1 MKNNKK
7 NNKKNLDQLI
17 VSDALFKDVYDDI
30 HLLKAFLVAFFMYVG
45 LDYQNAFQEL
55 DYYEEK
61 YLKKA
66 KRKQKDMRVDLL
78 VYLKS
83 YIIDIEPYTLLNESG
98 LIKIRKYLSRIDG
111 GQLRP
116 KEDYES
122 ARKVIGIVIAY
133 EVSESLKLDDHWFQR
148 YNFKGEAPDYTPLSK
163 DIEIFILRLDKL
175 PKVDYYNAINYD
187 LLLRHLWLMQETS
200 EKKRKQIA
208 RGDEDLMTIA
218 TSPTDLRQD
227 KELRK
232 IYNWEENLKNV
243 FYGEGRDNGR
253 KDRNLEIARNMLKE
267 SPELGIEKMSRITG
281 LSIETIEELKNE
293 LQR

>member
-1 MKNNKK
+1 
-7 NNKKNLDQLI
+7 
-17 VSDALFKDVYDDI
+17 
-30 HLLKAFLVAFFMYVG
+30 MYVG
-45 LDYQNAFQEL
+45 FDYQNAFHEL

-148 YNFKGEAPDYTPLSK
+148 YNFKGEGPDYTELSK
-163 DIEIFILRLDKL
+163 DIEIFILR
-175 PKVDYYNAINYD
+175 
-187 LLLRHLWLMQETS
+187 
-200 EKKRKQIA
+200 
-208 RGDEDLMTIA
+208 
-218 TSPTDLRQD
+218 
-227 KELRK
+227 
-232 IYNWEENLKNV
+232 
-243 FYGEGRDNGR
+243 
-253 KDRNLEIARNMLKE
+253 
-267 SPELGIEKMSRITG
+267 
-281 LSIETIEELKNE
+281 
-293 LQR
+293 

>member
-1 MKNNKK
+1 MKKKNKNK

-17 VSDALFKDVYDDI
+17 VSDALFKDVYDDV

-55 DYYEEK
+55 EHYEEK

-111 GQLRP
+111 GQLKP
-116 KEDYES
+116 KEDYKS
-122 ARKVIGIVIAY
+122 SRKVIGIVIAY
-133 EVSESLKLDDHWFQR
+133 EVSDNLKLDDHWFQR

-187 LLLRHLWLMQETS
+187 LLLRHLWLMKETS

-208 RGDEDLMTIA
+208 RGDDDLMTIA

-243 FYGEGRDNGR
+243 FYGEGQT
-253 KDRNLEIARNMLKE
+253 DRNLEIAKNMLEE
-267 SPELGIEKMSRITG
+267 SDVSYISKVTG
-281 LSIETIEELKNE
+281 LSIEAIEELKE
-293 LQR
+293 K

>member
-1 MKNNKK
+1 MKKK

-17 VSDALFKDVYDDI
+17 VSDALFKDVYSNV
-30 HLLKAFLVAFFMYVG
+30 HLLISFLIAFFMYVG
-45 LDYQNAFQEL
+45 FDYHNVFEEL
-55 DYYEEK
+55 EHYEEK

-78 VYLKS
+78 VYLKN

-148 YNFKGEAPDYTPLSK
+148 YNFKGEGPDYTELSK

-208 RGDEDLMTIA
+208 REDEDLMTIA
-218 TSPTDLRQD
+218 TSPTDLKQD

-243 FYGEGRDNGR
+243 FYGEGQM
-253 KDRNLEIARNMLKE
+253 DRNIEIAKDL
-267 SPELGIEKMSRITG
+267 LEKKYDIQEIISITG
-281 LSIETIEELKNE
+281 LSIEEIEQLKE
-293 LQR
+293 K

>member
-1 MKNNKK
+1 MKKK

-17 VSDALFKDVYDDI
+17 VSDALFKDVYDDV
-30 HLLKAFLVAFFMYVG
+30 HLLKAFLVAFFMYVR
-45 LDYQNAFQEL
+45 LEYSNAFKEL

-111 GQLRP
+111 GQLKP
-116 KEDYES
+116 KEDYKS
-122 ARKVIGIVIAY
+122 SRKVIGIVIAY
-133 EVSESLKLDDHWFQR
+133 EVSDNLKLDDHWFQR

-187 LLLRHLWLMQETS
+187 LLLRHLWLMKETS

-208 RGDEDLMTIA
+208 RGDDDLMTIA

-253 KDRNLEIARNMLKE
+253 KDRNLEIAKNMLEE
-267 SPELGIEKMSRITG
+267 SPEIGIEKISRITG
-281 LSIETIEELKNE
+281 LSVETIEELKEE